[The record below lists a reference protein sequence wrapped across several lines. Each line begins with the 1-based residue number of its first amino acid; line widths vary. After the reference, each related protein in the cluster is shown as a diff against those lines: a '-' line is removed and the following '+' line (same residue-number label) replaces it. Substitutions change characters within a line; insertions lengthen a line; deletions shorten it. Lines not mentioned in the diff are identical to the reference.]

1 MLPDMTCGEKIKRIR
16 KFRGL
21 TQKELGILA
30 GLGEQNA
37 NIRIAQYEADS
48 RLPRRDL
55 LDRIAQAL
63 NVNPINF
70 YSHVSGCA
78 EDIMQTF
85 FWMEES
91 KRGVIRLFQLVR
103 NPGKV
108 NASSDT
114 AVRYNDTDDWPA
126 TPPVG
131 LYFNYYTVDTFM
143 REWLLRQQELDRGE
157 ITYDEYFEWKINWPN
172 TCDDGKGREYYIPW
186 RKNRD

>member
-1 MLPDMTCGEKIKRIR
+1 MTCGEKIKRIR

-55 LDRIAQAL
+55 LNRIAQAL

-78 EDIMQTF
+78 EDIMQTL
-85 FWMEES
+85 FWLEES
-91 KRGVIRLFQLVR
+91 NPGSVNLFQMMP

-108 NASSDT
+108 NASQDT
-114 AVRYNDTDDWPA
+114 TVRYNDTDDWPA
-126 TPPVG
+126 EPPVG
-131 LYFNYYTVDTFM
+131 VYFHFSFATGFM
-143 REWLLRQQELDRGE
+143 KEWLLRQQELRSGK
-157 ITYDEYFEWKINWPN
+157 ITRDEYFEWKINWPY
-172 TCDDGKGREYYIPW
+172 TCDDGKESKYYIPW
-186 RKNRD
+186 QKNED